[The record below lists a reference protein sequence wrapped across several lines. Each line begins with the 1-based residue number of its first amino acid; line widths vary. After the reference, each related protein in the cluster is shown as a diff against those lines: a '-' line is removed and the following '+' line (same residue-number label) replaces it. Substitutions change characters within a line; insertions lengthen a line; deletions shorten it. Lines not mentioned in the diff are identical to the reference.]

1 MERIYFA
8 TNRKPNRKKNPT
20 DFGKHFSKDGLA
32 NLRFGAADVED
43 DEITLQLAREKMVPD
58 ESKFGTDSNK
68 SKIGSLHVFTE
79 LREEMQRQNKD
90 TVIFIHGYNVTFGE
104 ALLDA
109 ARMSRNFAEVNDG
122 RGVNVA
128 LFSWPSDGSMLP
140 WTAYSNDRRDA
151 AASGPAFARG
161 LLKLV
166 EFLHRASK
174 DDACEQYLHL
184 VAHSMGNYVLRHAL
198 QEIIHHTSSRIPRLF
213 NQIFLMAPDEDDDA
227 FEHDHKLRVLPKLGK
242 RVHVYFNRGDM
253 AMSISDRTKSNP
265 DRLGDDGPRA
275 PFQIPAK
282 VTQIDCTQVVDGP
295 VEHSYYIETPIV
307 ISDLVQVLNGVEPED
322 VSNRAFQKDRNRY
335 VISKKKN

>member
-8 TNRKPNRKKNPT
+8 TNRKPNRKNNPT
-20 DFGKHFSKDGLA
+20 DFGKDFSGDGLS
-32 NLRFGAADVED
+32 NLRFGVADVED
-43 DEITLQLAREKMVPD
+43 DRFTLQLHKESLVPD
-58 ESKFGTDSNK
+58 GSKFGTDSAK
-68 SKIGSLHVFTE
+68 SKFGSLRVFTE
-79 LREEMQRQNKD
+79 LREEMRRENKD
-90 TVIFIHGYNVTFGE
+90 TVVFIHGYNVTFGE
-104 ALLDA
+104 ALQAA
-109 ARMSRNFAEVNDG
+109 ARMSRNFAEVNDR

-140 WTAYSNDRRDA
+140 WIAYSNDRRDA

-161 LLKLV
+161 ILKLV
-166 EFLHRASK
+166 DFLHSAGPN
-174 DDACEQYLHL
+174 DTCEQDLHL

-198 QEIIHHTSSRIPRLF
+198 QEIVHHTSARVPRLF

-227 FEHDHKLRVLPKLGK
+227 FEHDHKLRILPKLGK

-253 AMSISDRTKSNP
+253 AMSISDWTKSNP

-295 VEHSYYIETPIV
+295 VEHSYYIETPV
-307 ISDLVQVLNGVEPED
+307 VVSDMVQVLNGVEPED
-322 VSNRAFQKDRNRY
+322 VSNRAFQVDRNRY
-335 VISKKKN
+335 VISKEEN